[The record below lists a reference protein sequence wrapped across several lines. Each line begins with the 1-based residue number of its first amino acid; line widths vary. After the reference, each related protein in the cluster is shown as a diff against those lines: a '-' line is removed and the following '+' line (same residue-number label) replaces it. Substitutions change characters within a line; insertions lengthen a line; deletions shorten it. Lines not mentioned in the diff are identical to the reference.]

1 MEPYEIVAA
10 PYQMWVAP
18 TGTTFPKVD
27 DLESAFGVSWV
38 LLGTSGD
45 RSYTDTGVQLN
56 RQETTQDFTP
66 AGSTLPIKKWTTAE
80 AVTVAVTLADLTVEQ
95 FALIIDDAAVTTVAA
110 GVGVAGEKSFSL
122 IHGVQK
128 HEYALLVRGISP
140 YGETFNAQYE
150 FPRVCQDGNQQPTYS
165 KQNPAELLA
174 QFTVM
179 DTIDATDPAL
189 YRAQN
194 AAAS

>member
-1 MEPYEIVAA
+1 MEPYEIIAA
-10 PYQMWVAP
+10 PYQLWVAP
-18 TGTTFPKVD
+18 TGTTMPKVD
-27 DLESAFGVSWV
+27 DLESAFGASWV

-45 RSYTDTGVQLN
+45 RSYTDTGVQLS
-56 RQETTQDFTP
+56 RQETDQSFTP
-66 AGSTLPIKKWTTAE
+66 AGSTMPVKAWTTAE
-80 AVTVAVTLADLTVEQ
+80 DLKLSVTLADLTVEQ

-122 IHGVQK
+122 VHGIQK
-128 HEYALLVRGISP
+128 HEYALLARGLSP

-150 FPRVCQDGNQQPTYS
+150 FPRMYQSGSQQPTYS

-174 QFTVM
+174 EFTIL